1 MHGLEVLSEHTGGEG
16 GLRDVHDAGDGGAGG
31 TDDLGLEG
39 DVELTHFGITRDGG
53 VGRTG
58 KGLDRVVGQF
68 ACSAVVVKDGAGGG
82 DVVGDRTDL
91 LVDGCGTV
99 GHHVSHVGD
108 GVAVEVSGRGGTG
121 PVLLGFG
128 TVVVGANAVLGEGGE
143 VVFDGAFNGSG
154 GHWGEGSDVQQDQ
167 NDSSQQHVSG

>member
-1 MHGLEVLSEHTGGEG
+1 MMALVFYCVFDATEG
-16 GLRDVHDAGDGGAGG
+16 GDGGAGG
-31 TDDLGLEG
+31 TDNLGLEG

-68 ACSAVVVKDGAGGG
+68 ACSAVVAKDGAGGG

-91 LVDGCGTV
+91 LVDRCGTV
-99 GHHVSHVGD
+99 GHHVGHVGD

-154 GHWGEGSDVQQDQ
+154 GHWGEGSNVQQDQ
-167 NDSSQQHVSG
+167 NNSSQQHVSG